1 MLPRTLLGSPDV
13 EAEELAVPGA
23 WRFTPPVFPDAR
35 GAFAAP
41 FQGGPF
47 TAAVGHPLT
56 VAQANTSVS
65 RRGVLRG
72 IHYADVP
79 PGQAKYVHC
88 VAGAVLDVVVDIRVG
103 SPTYGRWDAARLDP
117 GSMAAVYLSEGLGH
131 AFLALEDG
139 TVTSYLCST
148 PYDPSAE
155 HGVDP
160 LDPALGLPW
169 TDHVDAADLVLSDK
183 DRAAPTL
190 ATARAAGALPTI
202 EGCRARVA
210 ELRA

>member
-1 MLPRTLLGSPDV
+1 M
-13 EAEELAVPGA
+13 AVPGA

-41 FQGGPF
+41 FQRRTF
-47 TAAVGHPLT
+47 RAAVGHDLAL
-56 VAQANTSVS
+56 AQANTSVS

-72 IHYADVP
+72 VHYADVP

-88 VAGAVLDVVVDIRVG
+88 VAGAVLDVVVDLRVG
-103 SPTYGRWDAARLDP
+103 SATYGRWDAVRLDP
-117 GSMAAVYLSEGLGH
+117 TTMAAVYLAEGLGH

-148 PYDPSAE
+148 PYDPAAE

-160 LDPALGLPW
+160 LDPELGLPW
-169 TDHVDAADLVLSDK
+169 EQHIAREDLVLSDK
-183 DRAAPTL
+183 DRRAPTL
-190 ATARAAGALPTI
+190 AQAHAAGALPT
-202 EGCRARVA
+202 EQDCRAWV
-210 ELRA
+210 ESLR